1 MKDLRIDFN
10 EYSPEEIEKII
21 VDFTFGRSFDSVM
34 QDLEM
39 GDCYDD

>member
-10 EYSPEEIEKII
+10 EYSSEEIEKII
-21 VDFTFGRSFDSVM
+21 VDLTLGRSFDSVI

-39 GDCYDD
+39 ED